1 MRSSRA
7 RPTRCCRRTVR
18 TRTRRA
24 RAPSTAGRGAG
35 RRRSCRTR
43 RTRRCSQSEVST
55 RDIHQS
61 QLSIV
66 QISTNH
72 SSVLSP
78 HPPITAHLTTSSG
91 LSRGRH
97 SHLPQMQSPRLLQR
111 ICVVLSD
118 RHPASHSPWGITY
131 HCQAG
136 IFIDE
141 RRIK

>member
-1 MRSSRA
+1 MLGPRA
-7 RPTRCCRRTVR
+7 QLAVVPV
-18 TRTRRA
+18 
-24 RAPSTAGRGAG
+24 AG
-35 RRRSCRTR
+35 
-43 RTRRCSQSEVST
+43 EVVALAELAAAANQ
-55 RDIHQS
+55 R
-61 QLSIV
+61 LV
-66 QISTNH
+66 LVISTNH
-72 SSVLSP
+72 SSALSQC
-78 HPPITAHLTTSSG
+78 PPITAHLTTSSG
-91 LSRGRH
+91 LSLGRH

>member
-1 MRSSRA
+1 MRSIPA

-24 RAPSTAGRGAG
+24 RARSTAGRGAG

-43 RTRRCSQSEVST
+43 RTRRCSHSEVST
-55 RDIHQS
+55 CDIHQS
-61 QLSIV
+61 HLCIHCLNQYPPITAQYCLC
-66 QISTNH
+66 
-72 SSVLSP
+72 P
-78 HPPITAHLTTSSG
+78 RPPITAHLTTSSG

-131 HCQAG
+131 HCQPG
-136 IFIDE
+136 NII
-141 RRIK
+141 